1 MNNHHWIPFYTSV
14 SHYKE
19 ILFIFE
25 DEISRVFG
33 KDWYRQERY
42 DKIALEADNL
52 FNELSEFDRKIST
65 LKRKNTLT
73 KEDEIEYSKCIEIGS
88 IKFEEYTY
96 IEDKIIA
103 LNSIIERKS
112 WTGINKFIP

>member
-1 MNNHHWIPFYTSV
+1 MNNHQDFKLID
-14 SHYKE
+14 
-19 ILFIFE
+19 FIEFRESKHGFDSNLYLNMDFE
-25 DEISRVFG
+25 NF
-33 KDWYRQERY
+33 KERY